1 MPFPF
6 KFAWLNAIQA
16 VRHSHRFQLQPYIFV
31 HLQNFDKDTLGDVFE
46 DSGLKW
52 KTMESGEV
60 AISSISSDKGEDSTT
75 SLLLEASTQLTAEGL
90 KALFV
95 CFQIAINNTA
105 IQLSVKNNELNHNK
119 AAKKA
124 AFAKNCKKPR
134 PASSSS

>member
-1 MPFPF
+1 M
-6 KFAWLNAIQA
+6 
-16 VRHSHRFQLQPYIFV
+16 SHFLSLGRIDKSDGFQLQPYIFV
-31 HLQNFDKDTLGDVFE
+31 HLQDFDKHTLGDAFE

-52 KTMESGEV
+52 KIMESGEV
-60 AISSISSDKGEDSTT
+60 AISTNSSDSDNKDKDTT
-75 SLLLEASTQLTAEGL
+75 RLLLEASTQLAAEGS

-105 IQLSVKNNELNHNK
+105 IQLSVKKNELSGNK

-124 AFAKNCKKPR
+124 AFAKCKKPR

>member
-1 MPFPF
+1 LLHFILSLGRID
-6 KFAWLNAIQA
+6 K
-16 VRHSHRFQLQPYIFV
+16 SDGFQLQPYIFV
-31 HLQNFDKDTLGDVFE
+31 HSQSFDEDTLGDVFE

-60 AISSISSDKGEDSTT
+60 VISSISSDKGDDNT
-75 SLLLEASTQLTAEGL
+75 SLLLGASTQLAAEGL

-95 CFQIAINNTA
+95 CFQIAINNTP
-105 IQLSVKNNELNHNK
+105 IQLSVKKNELNHNK

-124 AFAKNCKKPR
+124 AFAKKCKKPC